1 MFPYPEQYRLALPP
15 LITAFMVLWSL
26 LTRPLLGDASPFAL
40 YPLLLLFPLVLGLHL
55 HLIWQAA
62 GLRRWIRPSMLWY
75 TVFWLSWSG
84 PFASCMWRSQLLL
97 SFRINKKGRGLHR
110 APLAWK
116 GRVICP

>member
-40 YPLLLLFPLVLGLHL
+40 YPLLLLFPLALGLHL

-62 GLRRWIRPSMLWY
+62 AYVAGSGLLC
-75 TVFWLSWSG
+75 SG
-84 PFASCMWRSQLLL
+84 TRYSGFRGLDLLHHACGRSQLLL